1 MTPTQ
6 IGILVLAFIGLAL
19 VLAVVLWK
27 FLVFRKFRKIT
38 SAIEQPTIIAN
49 AEPFSL
55 DGKKILPPHKSA
67 ARPSHV
73 MALVRR
79 KPTAKK
85 VAGAE

>member
-6 IGILVLAFIGLAL
+6 LAILVLAFIGLAL
-19 VLAVVLWK
+19 VLAVVRWK
-27 FLVFRKFRKIT
+27 FLVFRKFRKMT

-49 AEPFSL
+49 VEPFSL

-73 MALVRR
+73 MALSR